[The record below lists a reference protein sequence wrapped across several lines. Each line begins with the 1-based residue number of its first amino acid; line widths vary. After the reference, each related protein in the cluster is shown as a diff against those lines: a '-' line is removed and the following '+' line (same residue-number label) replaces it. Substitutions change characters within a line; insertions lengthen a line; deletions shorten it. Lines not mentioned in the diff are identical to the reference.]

1 MNAVIVVGNNVSPSL
16 AKATTKDCFVF
27 GADQG
32 AAYCLKNDIRINV
45 AVGDF
50 DSVSEEE
57 KTLIKAKA
65 ARYVELPVH
74 KDDTDT
80 ARALMLAGENFASIT
95 ILGGIA
101 GDRIEHFIANV
112 ALLRK
117 KPNNLFLEDDD
128 SLCFALSNGVVEVKS
143 AEAEY
148 VSLFA
153 LDDAKISLVGFE
165 YPLEHHLLVRG
176 DPLGVS
182 NRLKEDKGQIH
193 VESGLLLVI
202 YHRKKQAKAAKH

>member
-1 MNAVIVVGNNVSPSL
+1 MNAVIVIGNNVSPEL
-16 AKATTKDCFVF
+16 AKARTKDCFVF

-32 AAYCLKNDIRINV
+32 AAYCVKNGIRLDV

-50 DSVSEEE
+50 DSVTEEE
-57 KTLIKAKA
+57 KAKIKAAA
-65 ARYVELPVH
+65 ARYVELPAH

-80 ARALMLAGENFASIT
+80 ARALMLAGENFPSIT

-101 GDRIEHFIANV
+101 GNRIEHFVANV

-117 KPNNLFLEDDD
+117 KPNCLFLEDDD
-128 SLCFALSNGVVEVKS
+128 ALCFALSNGVVEVKK
-143 AEAEY
+143 AEAAY

-153 LDDAKISLVGFE
+153 LEDATLSLTGFE

-182 NRLKEDKGQIH
+182 NKVKEAKGQIH
-193 VESGLLLVI
+193 VESGLILAI
-202 YHRKKQAKAAKH
+202 YHRKK

>member
-1 MNAVIVVGNNVSPSL
+1 MNAVIVIGNNVSPSL
-16 AKATTKDCFVF
+16 AKARAKDCFVF
-27 GADQG
+27 AADQG
-32 AAYCLKNDIRINV
+32 AVYCLKNGIRIDV

-50 DSVSEEE
+50 DSVTAEE
-57 KTLIKAKA
+57 KTEIQLKA
-65 ARYVELPVH
+65 ARFVELPIH

-80 ARALMLAGENFASIT
+80 ARALMLAGENFPSIT

-112 ALLRK
+112 SLLRK

-128 SLCFALSNGVVEVKS
+128 SLCFALSNGVVEVKKD
-143 AEAEY
+143 EAEY
-148 VSLFA
+148 VSIFA
-153 LDDAKISLVGFE
+153 LEDAKLSLIGFE

-182 NRLKEDKGQIH
+182 NRLKEEKGQIQ

-202 YHRKKQAKAAKH
+202 YHRKKQPKTAKH